1 MVEFIDDAGIQHDKD
16 QAVPMTVYSYGG
28 CTTCGNSMWNWF
40 RQQNI
45 TVDHHNVQIAYEKD
59 EATRLAMEQGYGVRE
74 VRFPLFIVNG
84 KVIIDFK
91 PYEILAE
98 LNKLRGSN

>member
-1 MVEFIDDAGIQHDKD
+1 MVEFIDSAGLQHDKND
-16 QAVPMTVYSYGG
+16 PRSMTVYSYGG

-45 TVDHHNVQIAYEKD
+45 EVDHHNVQIAYEKTA
-59 EATRLAMEQGYGVRE
+59 ATELAIAQGHAVRD
-74 VRFPLFIVNG
+74 VRFPLFVVNG

-98 LNKLRGSN
+98 LNKLNEG